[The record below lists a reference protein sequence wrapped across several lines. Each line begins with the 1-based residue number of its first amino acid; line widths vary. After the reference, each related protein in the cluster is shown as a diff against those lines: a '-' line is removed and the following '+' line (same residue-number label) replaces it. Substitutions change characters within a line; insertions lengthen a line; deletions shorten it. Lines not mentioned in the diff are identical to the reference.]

1 MSFTVDS
8 TGRRALLNVATQGV
22 HLWDLQVIVQ
32 QVFVWFSVQVPF
44 SWLAAGSSFR
54 RILLL

>member
-22 HLWDLQVIVQ
+22 HLWDLQVYFSNTNAVSNFVTVQ
-32 QVFVWFSVQVPF
+32 FVNRTAF
-44 SWLAAGSSFR
+44 
-54 RILLL
+54 